1 MVVRN
6 MDLRERVDKM
16 NQELSKHVE
25 NLVLFEVTGSTHGMA
40 RRVIAEMDDESQKLG
55 ATLIVADRQDSGEG
69 RGDRAW
75 ESPEGGLYL
84 NWLRSG
90 LDGETIARLPMLA
103 AVAAHAAITSVGV
116 SGARIKWPNDILVDS
131 SKLAG
136 VLVFARHGE
145 TNWVTVGLGVNL
157 ESAPTIDD
165 SEALPATAVTEH
177 VTGLD
182 LESCRHSL
190 VCTFISELDRSMN
203 EPVPALA
210 KWRELLIQ
218 RPGDEVQVRTSSG
231 KVITGTLIDLSDEG
245 FLRIRENGE
254 ERVITGGDIV
264 ES

>member
-1 MVVRN
+1 MVFFN

-16 NQELSKHVE
+16 NQELSEHVE

-69 RGDRAW
+69 RGDRKW

-90 LDGETIARLPMLA
+90 LDAETILRLPMLA
-103 AVAAHAAITSVGV
+103 AVAAHAAVTSVGV
-116 SGARIKWPNDILVDS
+116 SGARIKWPNDILVGDR
-131 SKLAG
+131 KLAG
-136 VLVFARHGE
+136 LLVFARHGE
-145 TNWVTVGLGVNL
+145 TNWVTVGLGINL
-157 ESAPTIDD
+157 ESAPTLNN

-190 VCTFISELDRSMN
+190 VCTFISELDRSMD
-203 EPVPALA
+203 EPGPALA
-210 KWRELLIQ
+210 RWRELLIQ
-218 RPGDEVQVRTSSG
+218 RPGDRMQVRMSTG
-231 KVITGTLIDLSDEG
+231 EVITGTLVDLSEEG
-245 FLRIRENGE
+245 FLRIRENGQ
-254 ERVITGGDIV
+254 ERVVTGGDII